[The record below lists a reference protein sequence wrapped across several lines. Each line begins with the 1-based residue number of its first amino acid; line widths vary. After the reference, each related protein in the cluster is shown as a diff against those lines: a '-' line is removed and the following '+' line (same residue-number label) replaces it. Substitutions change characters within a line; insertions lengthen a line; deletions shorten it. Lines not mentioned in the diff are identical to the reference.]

1 MRKAPHFKGHYT
13 FWRNKLIYLCFKFEI
28 KKIYLWFVRTDVP
41 QFLIKLHQVAYLSRS
56 IKTRY
61 NSDVSEA
68 NFGIHILLYVEL
80 LNSMLINLL
89 THFKTLSF
97 KIIVSVRRPKK
108 PIMHILVLKYWSNI
122 RFDSHTSLDSKCD
135 IWQSKRQIH
144 IR

>member
-1 MRKAPHFKGHYT
+1 MLKAPQFKGQYT
-13 FWRNKLIYLCFKFEI
+13 FWRNKWIYLCFKFEI

-41 QFLIKLHQVAYLSRS
+41 RFLIKLHQVAFLSSS

-61 NSDVSEA
+61 NADVSEA

-108 PIMHILVLKYWSNI
+108 PIVHILVLKYLSNI
-122 RFDSHTSLDSKCD
+122 SFDSHTKFG
-135 IWQSKRQIH
+135 
-144 IR
+144 